1 MMKTLL
7 LLALTVLMAAAMAQL
22 DYVHRRL
29 DWFTDVPWVRLM
41 DNGRI
46 LYGGTKDDP
55 ELTYKTYDLYVDG
68 VNYTADMFVGW
79 HDVVGGSY
87 RPDGNLWFHA
97 YFYDS
102 EGKWRGHA
110 FRNKTDY
117 VAEKWGMAYQSSY
130 SEVNARGDVAIMISV
145 DPNDGNAGY
154 DLWLNDRNVTL
165 EVFGPN
171 RFRFGAP
178 GILFDTGDMFWTG
191 SSPGWSPMD
200 VYLNGSN
207 LSEQILGAGRTSS
220 GVLANSP
227 SDYVFMGASPIT
239 EGHQNIFKGTENYGA
254 RVFGSVRYEA
264 RLEGYSKNGHVVW
277 WAKAAGAYAPSDIY
291 RDEENLSAFLGDGR
305 VMDYFASVGDDGR
318 VMWEGWSPE
327 LGLEYYD
334 VFVDQTNISGP
345 RLGWDPTRRGDSWG
359 FTSNGR
365 AVWMGYTA
373 KHGWNVF
380 LDDVNVTENAFEG
393 VPGRRWVSRMG
404 VSANARGDVLWLA
417 RTADYYH
424 PWEVWY
430 SELVPEPLGCSGVSV
445 GLVLLIRL
453 RKRRSTRSHQ
463 SKASATD
470 A

>member
-1 MMKTLL
+1 MKTLAV
-7 LLALTVLMAAAMAQL
+7 LALMVATLACAWAQSH
-22 DYVHRRL
+22 YVHRKL

-41 DNGRI
+41 DNGTI

-55 ELTYKTYDLYVDG
+55 ELTYKTCDLYLDG
-68 VNYTADMFVGW
+68 ENYTADMFVGR
-79 HDVVGGSY
+79 HKVVGARY
-87 RPDGNLWFHA
+87 EADGNLWFHA
-97 YFYDS
+97 YFYDP
-102 EGKWRGHA
+102 EGKWIGHA

-117 VAEKWGMAYQSSY
+117 VAENWGMAYESSY
-130 SEVNARGDVAIMISV
+130 WEVNARGDVAIMLSV

-154 DLWLNDRNVTL
+154 DLWLNDRNITL
-165 EVFGPN
+165 ETFGPD

-178 GILFDTGDMFWTG
+178 GILFETGDMFWTG

-207 LSEQILGAGRTSS
+207 LSEQILGPGRTSS

-239 EGHQNIFKGTENYGA
+239 DGHQNIFKGTENYGA
-254 RVFGSVRYEA
+254 RIFGSVQYEGA
-264 RLEGYSKNGHVVW
+264 LRGYTKEGRVVW
-277 WAKAAGAYAPSDIY
+277 FGQD
-291 RDEENLSAFLGDGR
+291 RDPTGPRDLYIDDVNLSSFLGSPRDFGEGR
-305 VMDYFASVGDDGR
+305 VSVSDDGR
-318 VMWEGWSPE
+318 VMWEAWAQS
-327 LGLEYYD
+327 LGLFPYDMD

-345 RLGWDPTRRGDSWG
+345 RLGWDPTRRGNAGG

-393 VPGRRWVSRMG
+393 VPGTRRISHMG
-404 VSANARGDVLWLA
+404 FSANARGDVLWLA
-417 RTADYYH
+417 RTNNYYA

-430 SELVPEPLGCSGVSV
+430 SELVPEPSALWTL
-445 GLVLLIRL
+445 LVPLFL
-453 RKRRSTRSHQ
+453 RMRRTRC
-463 SKASATD
+463 TGE
-470 A
+470 